1 MKIGRLIITGS
12 VLALTISCIS
22 TPRITDDK
30 VKSTIKN
37 FFNSKEVNTTKNTND
52 YITDTFKI
60 TELGLRVSE
69 QEFSSFIAD
78 ISKGTEPLERK
89 WSLSDHTIYLDQA
102 SAFCTYV
109 NKGYFKSIK
118 AGDTITQF
126 LKWNESVYLKLGKDG
141 NIRLE
146 HLQSELTDEL
156 RLNHSDFESIEKNA
170 VFRKKISDN
179 LPGNFISL
187 SSGYT
192 YYEEVNKDAKGPILV
207 FVHGFSVPSYIW
219 ESTFRAAEE
228 KGFHCIRLDLYGR
241 GYSDNPGGAYTDE
254 RSANQV
260 WELLDRLMVEKAV
273 LIGLSNGGRT
283 INKMAATYPQRV
295 EKMIH
300 VASSGFRE
308 LTPMELTSVSQK
320 EKEVFI
326 ANYPEMAKGQMG
338 DFHDPSRFKGWDQ
351 KYASLFIYKG
361 FAEALISTRKHQ
373 YSMDQEISIIVENKI
388 PVVTVWGASDNV
400 VVFDEFSSRLDSLIP
415 ERKEFTINNAGHLI
429 HMDQPQ
435 PFEKIFFSQVVN

>member
-1 MKIGRLIITGS
+1 
-12 VLALTISCIS
+12 
-22 TPRITDDK
+22 
-30 VKSTIKN
+30 
-37 FFNSKEVNTTKNTND
+37 
-52 YITDTFKI
+52 
-60 TELGLRVSE
+60 
-69 QEFSSFIAD
+69 
-78 ISKGTEPLERK
+78 
-89 WSLSDHTIYLDQA
+89 
-102 SAFCTYV
+102 
-109 NKGYFKSIK
+109 
-118 AGDTITQF
+118 
-126 LKWNESVYLKLGKDG
+126 
-141 NIRLE
+141 
-146 HLQSELTDEL
+146 
-156 RLNHSDFESIEKNA
+156 
-170 VFRKKISDN
+170 
-179 LPGNFISL
+179 
-187 SSGYT
+187 
-192 YYEEVNKDAKGPILV
+192 
-207 FVHGFSVPSYIW
+207 
-219 ESTFRAAEE
+219 
-228 KGFHCIRLDLYGR
+228 
-241 GYSDNPGGAYTDE
+241 
-254 RSANQV
+254 
-260 WELLDRLMVEKAV
+260 
-273 LIGLSNGGRT
+273 
-283 INKMAATYPQRV
+283 MAATYPQRV

-400 VVFDEFSSRLDSLIP
+400 VVYDEFSSRLDSLIP